1 MSTLQSGTKYLNH
14 SLLGPNN
21 DEKWYYYSELTLSG
35 SYPNRTFSLALFSSD
50 SSDLSVATEIGTVD
64 VKTGYLTLNGSA
76 SSLQQ
81 RDRRSIQQTTKN
93 PVSYWVNKIGS
104 EGIQALSD
112 REKKSLG
119 IASGNN
125 NQDNSDD
132 DSNNEN
138 GGNGNGG
145 NGQNGEKADFNFDYD
160 NINSSLTNI
169 NIEGRQFRD
178 TYKNIHYT

>member
-14 SLLGPNN
+14 SLLGSNN

-50 SSDLSVATEIGTVD
+50 SSDLSVATEIGTAD

-93 PVSYWVNKIGS
+93 PVTYWVNKIGS
-104 EGIQALSD
+104 EGIQALSNK
-112 REKKSLG
+112 EKEMDCQAHG
-119 IASGNN
+119 
-125 NQDNSDD
+125 
-132 DSNNEN
+132 
-138 GGNGNGG
+138 
-145 NGQNGEKADFNFDYD
+145 
-160 NINSSLTNI
+160 
-169 NIEGRQFRD
+169 
-178 TYKNIHYT
+178 